1 MKDEFKDMIEKYKTE
16 LMNYRS
22 NHRQTAPTVK
32 NGTALSA
39 RTASSPE
46 GTPSTAPKMPPM
58 PPQNVPNVPIIPG
71 EPLETQPPIEM
82 PQPQP
87 QPQQVPVHREN
98 ENNMSGH
105 QHGEMNSAQQGQMQ
119 DNRQG
124 QMQSN
129 QQGQTN
135 QSDGF
140 TDRQERVDRQQTDRQ
155 FTQQQNP
162 MGAEAQMD
170 TRTQSEARSDM
181 QPQSSQ
187 TDLPPIRP
195 NEVEIVPGAPSQPQ
209 QFEPQQPPTVIT
221 AEEQAQS
228 QQNQMRQGASQGQAE
243 TQNQMQQGATQGRA
257 ETQNQSESQSN
268 AQSENPNRSDDD
280 EGYFQARVVTAEGAF
295 PVQNALVIVTL
306 VDGQSIVS
314 QMRTNID
321 GVTRSVSLPAVSRKL
336 SEQPG
341 NVRPF
346 DVYNV
351 EILADGYLPFQSE
364 NVPIFGGIT
373 NVQNISLIPISEF
386 GSNLVQTAQNTEPN
400 L

>member
-1 MKDEFKDMIEKYKTE
+1 MQDEFKDMIEKYKTE

-32 NGTALSA
+32 TGTASA
-39 RTASSPE
+39 AESAPSPE
-46 GTPSTAPKMPPM
+46 GAPSTSPKMPPM
-58 PPQNVPNVPIIPG
+58 PPQNVPDVPIIPG

-105 QHGEMNSAQQGQMQ
+105 QHGDMSSAQQE
-119 DNRQG
+119 

-195 NEVEIVPGAPSQPQ
+195 NEVETLPGFTSQPQ
-209 QFEPQQPPTVIT
+209 QVEPQQAPTVMT

-228 QQNQMRQGASQGQAE
+228 QQNQMRQGAS
-243 TQNQMQQGATQGRA
+243 QGRA

-386 GSNLVQTAQNTEPN
+386 GSNPVQTAQNTEPN